1 VSAFV
6 CSTPNN
12 SDSPIMRMMRQRMNR
27 AIEEEEAK
35 AVAQGHCVINAT
47 GITINSSDSPY

>member
-1 VSAFV
+1 
-6 CSTPNN
+6 
-12 SDSPIMRMMRQRMNR
+12 MNR